1 MSDYF
6 KRTISVLLTNFSRLP
21 LTLVAG
27 ILIARYLG
35 PDGKG
40 ILALVVLVATVLKL
54 IGGIGIEFANVYYT
68 SKNRRKIA
76 EIFSNNICIWII
88 STSSIILLGLLLKD
102 WIIHT
107 ILPNLDPA
115 FFNFALLIFPLLLW
129 LSFAHSMFQGL
140 EKFREF
146 NLLKMAEPLIKLAA
160 IIVFVVI
167 LNMGLHGGVLSIT
180 LTYLLPTLL
189 SVFLLLKL
197 IKTKLRANRILLSES
212 IKYGLKGQ
220 IGIFFQFF
228 NYRLDVFL
236 VNYFLDISAVGF
248 YTVSVTL
255 AELLWH
261 IPNSV
266 SLTLFPSVSAR
277 DEESAGKF
285 TCRITRVSISVML
298 IGAIILGILSIYL
311 IPSLYGERFSASIL
325 PLQILLPGVIAFGLV
340 KILTGYLHGRGKPL
354 YASIVTICSLV
365 LTLIFDFLLIPQLG
379 IIGAALATTIA
390 YGFSLILTIYF
401 FLKTSGLKLYNLLV
415 PDFKALVY
423 YFTKTNAKSKN
434 I

>member
-6 KRTISVLLTNFSRLP
+6 KRTLSVLITNFSRLP

-40 ILALVVLVATVLKL
+40 TLALIVLAATVLKL

-76 EIFSNNICIWII
+76 EIFSNNIFIWII
-88 STSSIILLGLLLKD
+88 STISIILLGLLLKD
-102 WIIHT
+102 RLILT
-107 ILPNLDPA
+107 ILPNLDPT
-115 FFNFALLIFPLLLW
+115 FFNFVLFVFPLLLW

-140 EKFREF
+140 EKFKEF
-146 NLLKMAEPLIKLAA
+146 NFLRMAEPLTKCAT
-160 IIVFVVI
+160 IIVLVVI
-167 LNMGLHGGVLSIT
+167 LNMGLYGGVLAIA
-180 LTYLLPTLL
+180 LTYLLPTCL
-189 SVFLLLKL
+189 SVYLLLKL
-197 IKTKLRANRILLSES
+197 VKMKLQTNRFLLFES

-220 IGIFFQFF
+220 VGIFFQFF
-228 NYRLDVFL
+228 NYRLDMFL

-266 SLTLFPSVSAR
+266 SLTLFPNVSSR
-277 DEESAGKF
+277 DEESASRF
-285 TCRITRVSISVML
+285 TCKISRISISVML
-298 IGAIILGILSIYL
+298 ISAIILGVLSIY
-311 IPSLYGERFSASIL
+311 IVPNLYGESFAASIL

-354 YASIVTICSLV
+354 YASIVTICSLI
-365 LTLIFDFLLIPQLG
+365 LTLIFDFLLIPKLG
-379 IIGAALATTIA
+379 IMGAALATTIA

-401 FLKTSGLKLYNLLV
+401 FLKISGVKIHEFLV

-423 YFTKTNAKSKN
+423 YFTKTNATSEST
-434 I
+434 